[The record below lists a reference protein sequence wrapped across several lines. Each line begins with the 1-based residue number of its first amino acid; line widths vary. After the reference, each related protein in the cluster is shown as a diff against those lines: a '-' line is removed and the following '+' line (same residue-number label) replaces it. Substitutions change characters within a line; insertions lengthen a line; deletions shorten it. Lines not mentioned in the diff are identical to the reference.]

1 MKTKVIIISTVTVLL
16 LSVGF
21 KLKSNKR
28 TVEENVYRPDVDKKV
43 LVEAESISLKNFDKP
58 LNYTGTFTAF
68 REVMLIPQVHGEVE
82 LISFEEG
89 DHVKHGKTLIQ
100 IDDDLLQAQYVA
112 AEASYNTA
120 KRNLER
126 HENAAGSGGV
136 SKLQLDSY
144 QLNLKSAESQLK
156 QLSKQIELSRIT
168 APFTGTI
175 TLRDVEPGSVVGGNP
190 VARITDLTKLK
201 LEISVP
207 EKEIMLF
214 KEGEFAEITT
224 DIYPGQL
231 ISGKIEHVADRADNA
246 HNYVVRVLIKN
257 DGENSLKAGM
267 YGTVVMRKGL
277 SKSALIIPRMAL
289 LGSAKNPQVF
299 IIEDDK
305 AFLKDIQTG
314 HTNNESIEVLSGLKA
329 GDVVVTSGHINLA
342 NGSNVTIS
350 NK

>member
-21 KLKSNKR
+21 KLKNNKR
-28 TVEENVYRPDVDKKV
+28 TVEENVYRPDVNKKV
-43 LVEAESISLKNFDKP
+43 LVEAESVSLKNFDKP
-58 LNYTGTFTAF
+58 LSYTGTFTAF
-68 REVMLIPQVHGEVE
+68 REVMLIPQVHGEVQ
-82 LISFEEG
+82 LVSFEEG
-89 DHVKHGKTLIQ
+89 DLVKQGKTLIQ

-126 HENAAGSGGV
+126 HESAASSGGV

-156 QLSKQIELSRIT
+156 QLAKQIELSRMT
-168 APFTGTI
+168 APFSGTI
-175 TLRDVEPGSVVGGNP
+175 TLRDVEPGSVVGGSP
-190 VARITDLTKLK
+190 VARITDLTQLK

-214 KEGEFAEITT
+214 KEGENAMISS

-231 ISGKIEHVADRADNA
+231 ITGKIEYVADRADNA
-246 HNYVVRVLIKN
+246 HNYIVRVLIKN
-257 DGENSLKAGM
+257 STENPLKAGM
-267 YGTVVMRKGL
+267 YGSVVMHKDL
-277 SKSALIIPRMAL
+277 SKKTLLIPRMAL

-299 IIEDDK
+299 VIKDDK
-305 AFLKDIQTG
+305 AIVKDIQTG
-314 HTNNESIEVLSGLKA
+314 YTNSESIEVLSGLLE
-329 GDVVVTSGHINLA
+329 GDMVVTSGHINLT
-342 NGSNVTIS
+342 NGSNVTIA

>member
-16 LSVGF
+16 LSAAF

-28 TVEENVYRPDVDKKV
+28 AVEENVYRPDVNKKV
-43 LVEAESISLKNFDKP
+43 LVEAESAVIKNFDKP
-58 LNYTGTFTAF
+58 LSYTGTFAAF

-82 LISFEEG
+82 LVSFEEG
-89 DHVKHGKTLIQ
+89 DLVKAGKTLVQ

-126 HENAAGSGGV
+126 HESAAGSGGV
-136 SKLQLDSY
+136 SKLQLDNY
-144 QLNLKSAESQLK
+144 HLNLKSTESQLK
-156 QLSKQIELSRIT
+156 QLSKQIELSRIS

-190 VARITDLTKLK
+190 VARITDLTQLK

-214 KEGEFAEITT
+214 KEGESAEISS
-224 DIYPGQL
+224 DIYPGQ
-231 ISGKIEHVADRADNA
+231 IITGKIEHVADRADNA
-246 HNYVVRVLIKN
+246 HNYTVRVLIANTN
-257 DGENSLKAGM
+257 DKPLKVGM
-267 YGTVVMRKGL
+267 YGTVMMKKGL
-277 SKSALIIPRMAL
+277 SKGAIIIPRTAL

-299 IIEDDK
+299 VIEGDK
-305 AFLKDIQTG
+305 ATLKNIQTG
-314 HTNNESIEVLSGLKA
+314 YTSNESIEVLSGLRE
-329 GDVVVTSGHINLA
+329 GDVVATSGHINLE
-342 NGSNVTIS
+342 NGSNVTIA
-350 NK
+350 NR